1 MRNRSRRRIAAVAAA
16 SWLLAT
22 AVTSLVVWRAVATLD
37 DGTSTNVLSAS
48 QVSERLSAATA
59 TAIPTL
65 VVQTPT
71 AATSASVE
79 PSEEPSDTPT
89 PASSTTPA
97 TTRTT
102 PRSTGSATT
111 VTSTPPAIPV
121 VKTWSVT
128 GGTVSVSCQAAAISL
143 VYATPQ
149 DGWRVEI
156 ENRGP
161 VTVAVALA
169 REGQGIKLKATCV
182 NGIPQE
188 TTEANEGHD

>member
-1 MRNRSRRRIAAVAAA
+1 MAAA

-22 AVTSLVVWRAVATLD
+22 AVTSLVVWRAVAAFD
-37 DGTSTNVLSAS
+37 DGTSTNILSAP
-48 QVSERLSAATA
+48 QVVERLSAATA
-59 TAIPTL
+59 TSTPTP
-65 VVQTPT
+65 VVQTPIP
-71 AATSASVE
+71 ATSASVE

-89 PASSTTPA
+89 STSSTTPA

-111 VTSTPPAIPV
+111 VTSTPSAIPV
-121 VKTWSVT
+121 VKTWTVT

-143 VYATPQ
+143 VYASPQ

-156 ENRGP
+156 EKRGP
-161 VTVAVALA
+161 ATVEVDLA
-169 REGQGIKLKATCV
+169 REGQGTKLKASCV

-188 TTEANEGHD
+188 TTEATEGHD

>member
-1 MRNRSRRRIAAVAAA
+1 MNNTSRRRIAGVATA
-16 SWLLAT
+16 SWVLAT
-22 AVTSLVVWRAVATLD
+22 AITSFVVWRAVATFD
-37 DGTSTNVLSAS
+37 DGTSTNILTAP

-59 TAIPTL
+59 TATPTL
-65 VVQTPT
+65 VVQIPT

-79 PSEEPSDTPT
+79 PSEEPSDTP
-89 PASSTTPA
+89 ASATSTTPA

-102 PRSTGSATT
+102 PRPTASAAT
-111 VTSTPPAIPV
+111 VAPTAPATPV
-121 VKTWSVT
+121 VRTWTVT

-143 VYATPQ
+143 VYASPQ

-156 ENRGP
+156 EKRGP
-161 VTVAVALA
+161 VTVEVELA
-169 REGQGIKLKATCV
+169 REGQGIRLKATCV